1 MTVRVVST
9 DPLTSSR
16 VLFQPESDG
25 SAFTLIDQQDAGPIL
40 EHNKLLQTMGPHDR
54 KSEVRRVMS
63 LPLNVW
69 QGLQDKW
76 RAQGLSWEE
85 KQVAMRRFLADP
97 DNAAFRT
104 DGTKFYV
111 R

>member
-9 DPLTSSR
+9 DPLTRSQ

-25 SAFTLIDQQDAGPIL
+25 SAFTLIDQQDAGPIVAQ
-40 EHNKLLQTMGPHDR
+40 NKLLQTMGPHDR
-54 KSEVRRVMS
+54 KSEIRRVAS
-63 LPLNVW
+63 IPLGVW
-69 QGLQDKW
+69 QKLQDDW

-97 DNAAFRT
+97 DNAAFRADT
-104 DGTKFYV
+104 TKFYV